1 MVSTNSIFVFRSN
14 FERSTARFN
23 LDCCVVRDLLPS
35 YLEELT
41 ETETSAMVREHI
53 EHCAACRQLEE
64 DMRRQVPIEKAPQ
77 RALRFLKRVKRT
89 RLIAASLI

>member
-1 MVSTNSIFVFRSN
+1 MRET
-14 FERSTARFN
+14 N

-64 DMRRQVPIEKAPQ
+64 DMRS
-77 RALRFLKRVKRT
+77 RFLLKKRHSVH
-89 RLIAASLI
+89 LDF

>member
-1 MVSTNSIFVFRSN
+1 MRET
-14 FERSTARFN
+14 N

-53 EHCAACRQLEE
+53 EHCARICAG
-64 DMRRQVPIEKAPQ
+64 
-77 RALRFLKRVKRT
+77 RFLLKKRHSVH
-89 RLIAASLI
+89 LDF